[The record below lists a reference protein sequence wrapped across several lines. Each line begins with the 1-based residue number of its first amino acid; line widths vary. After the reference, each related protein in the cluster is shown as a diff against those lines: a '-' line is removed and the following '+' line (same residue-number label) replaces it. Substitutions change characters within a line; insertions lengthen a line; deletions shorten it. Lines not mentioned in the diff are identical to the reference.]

1 MNAHTQSTYSVL
13 GVLFVIITA
22 VTSATHASSSSHYTL
37 DEDNFTSTQTE
48 SSASGITS
56 EAGFEDIQDTSE
68 GKPATEEADTD
79 INTDINTDNSD
90 DSNSDNDT
98 SINTGTSTSS
108 HGRGGSNPIIVN
120 KLQGNSSNSED
131 DTHNASPKTSP
142 IATATPLVADILDD
156 ENEDNSEKI
165 NKSNID
171 KKTETETDI
180 EIEKKLEI
188 IEEIETEKT
197 GIRKKEIKTID
208 IEPDVGSILADD
220 DFFKGSFDYE
230 ENADTVDPSFHNSA
244 TEEPKEIESENLK
257 TIKTTEKIKQI
268 FFCETSQLNQYFLLL
283 IIFLL
288 GMITQAI
295 LHTVFYKNK
304 NDI

>member
-13 GVLFVIITA
+13 GVLFVIIT
-22 VTSATHASSSSHYTL
+22 VITSVTHASSSSHYTL
-37 DEDNFTSTQTE
+37 DEDSFTSTQTE
-48 SSASGITS
+48 SSTSDITS
-56 EAGFEDIQDTSE
+56 EAGFEDIQDTSD
-68 GKPATEEADTD
+68 GKPATEEDDTD
-79 INTDINTDNSD
+79 INTDDSGNNGNNSD
-90 DSNSDNDT
+90 DDITNGNS
-98 SINTGTSTSS
+98 TSTSS

-120 KLQGNSSNSED
+120 QLQGNSSNSED

-257 TIKTTEKIKQI
+257 TIKTTEKIKKN
-268 FFCETSQLNQYFLLL
+268 FFCKTSQFNQYLLLL